1 MQENNQENI
10 EQNNELPENEAP
22 EIQEEQAQEKAQEP
36 TAEEIIAQLEQKA
49 SDLNDKLLRSLAELE
64 NVRRRSKEEVSKAA
78 KYSISNFASDL
89 VVVVENFFLAT
100 NNAPKEEIE
109 KSEAVKN
116 FAQGIDMTKNELVK
130 ILEKNQIKRVFP
142 LNEPFNH
149 NVHEAISQ
157 IEIPEGSQAK
167 SGDVLQVIQAGY
179 SIADRLIRPALV
191 VVAK

>member
-10 EQNNELPENEAP
+10 AQKNDMPENEATN
-22 EIQEEQAQEKAQEP
+22 INEEPIKQP
-36 TAEEIIAQLEQKA
+36 TAEDKVLELEQKA

-64 NVRRRSKEEVSKAA
+64 NVRRRSQEEVLKASKFA
-78 KYSISNFASDL
+78 ISNFASDL

-100 NNAPKEEIE
+100 DNAPTQEIE

-116 FAQGIDMTKNELVK
+116 FAQGIEMTKKELIK

-142 LNEPFNH
+142 LNEPFDH
-149 NVHEAISQ
+149 NAHEAISQ
-157 IEIPEGSQAK
+157 IDIPQGSNAK

-179 SIADRLIRPALV
+179 FISDRLIRPALV